1 MISCLCVSSGQ
12 VLNNFRDQINTD
24 LSALEKDVAA
34 LNDIEK
40 KAEVILS
47 FSEACVAVYT
57 IYCWVFSFVHVYRHW
72 ILLLH
77 IILATAYIVQQI
89 LFQINLALLHARQ

>member
-1 MISCLCVSSGQ
+1 MISCLCVYSGQ

-47 FSEACVAVYT
+47 FSEICT
-57 IYCWVFSFVHVYRHW
+57 G
-72 ILLLH
+72 
-77 IILATAYIVQQI
+77 
-89 LFQINLALLHARQ
+89 